1 MNVGQTTARVHE
13 ALRRRIVMHEI
24 RPGARIDPSEIA
36 SEFGMS
42 VTPPRD
48 ALHMLVGEGLAE
60 IRHGE
65 GFFVPEIDEQGL
77 KDLYDWNLDLILAA
91 WRRGKPTPGTFPS
104 LVGDPITQTE
114 AFFGAIARSS
124 GSRLHVLAM
133 RWANARLGAAR
144 RVEAN
149 GLFDATEELAAIAA
163 ALSSGDSAAARRLV
177 ADYHNRRKSMA
188 MRIVD
193 GLYGSAG
200 TNSRL

>member
-1 MNVGQTTARVHE
+1 
-13 ALRRRIVMHEI
+13 MHEI

-91 WRRGKPTPGTFPS
+91 WRRGKPTRHFPQFGRRS
-104 LVGDPITQTE
+104 HNPNRGVLRRDRSQFGQQTSRVGDAMGKCP
-114 AFFGAIARSS
+114 ARCRTA
-124 GSRLHVLAM
+124 SRGQWPV
-133 RWANARLGAAR
+133 
-144 RVEAN
+144 
-149 GLFDATEELAAIAA
+149 
-163 ALSSGDSAAARRLV
+163 
-177 ADYHNRRKSMA
+177 
-188 MRIVD
+188 
-193 GLYGSAG
+193 
-200 TNSRL
+200 